1 MTDTIRVTGP
11 AGALR
16 NIPGLVGFIPTD
28 SLVIVFMTDA
38 GVVRCTT
45 RIDLDSVL
53 DDPDYL
59 VGFVHDVSDK
69 AAATAIIPTLWTEQM
84 PTENALAGV
93 MMALTVLDQGGIKVY
108 DLLWTNGEDVYSS
121 YHCTDPTCCPASISY
136 GASEIELMKG
146 EAVAR
151 TRDDLAT
158 ALSCTVPVPFYEDV
172 DPDPVALVTE
182 LRASQDDPSILD
194 DSLAL
199 LFRSTTQYSAWS
211 RDTFIRL
218 YSLGVANGDV
228 EALSGARI
236 EHLAQRVPDGEG
248 KALGVLALLAVM
260 AGDGAAAQILAARCP
275 DDSLGRLSDAT
286 ATGGIPPVEVIAMF
300 AGIDQARIDEGD
312 PAGRV

>member
-28 SLVIVFMTDA
+28 SLVVVFLNDS
-38 GVVRCTT
+38 GVVRCTV
-45 RIDLDSVL
+45 RIDLDDVL
-53 DDPDYL
+53 DDPDHL
-59 VGFVHDVSDK
+59 VGFVLDVSAK
-69 AAATAIIPTLWTEQM
+69 ADATAIIPTLWTEQM
-84 PTENALAGV
+84 PTENALAGLMV
-93 MMALTVLDQGGIKVY
+93 ALTVLDTQHVKVY

-146 EAVAR
+146 ETVAR

-199 LFRSTTQYSAWS
+199 LFRSTTQYSTWS

-228 EALSGARI
+228 QALSGARI

-275 DDSLGRLSDAT
+275 DDSLGRLADIT
-286 ATGGIPPVEVIAMF
+286 ATGGIPPFEVIAMF
-300 AGIDQARIDEGD
+300 AGIDQARIDESD
-312 PAGRV
+312 PTGRI